1 MAQKHFDIIIK
12 NVRQLLENKKWK
24 ANKLCE
30 ITGIPQPQMSKVLN
44 GKSQFTF
51 DQIIAVA
58 EAFNVSIDYL
68 VGRYELNES
77 TSIPT
82 NREIYEFISSL
93 LENNILKIKDIDV
106 EEECYVPYEGFEE
119 YHYPY
124 EHKIKN
130 NKYKSFYFSN
140 FISVLSREEF
150 EKLDEDIKK
159 EQYRLNN
166 LYDNFTRKYGLIN
179 SRGNNSAFSNDS
191 SYYLLCSLEILDEDG
206 NLQRKADINP
216 LDVRLINPYSYIIL
230 YNKII
235 VQSTLF
241 NNLYVSLFFLL
252 FH

>member
-150 EKLDEDIKK
+150 EKLDPYEQDEYRYDIETHGNDNTRNIELNEFLSYYEKLYDIKK
-159 EQYRLNN
+159 NAN
-166 LYDNFTRKYGLIN
+166 M
-179 SRGNNSAFSNDS
+179 
-191 SYYLLCSLEILDEDG
+191 DEDIY
-206 NLQRKADINP
+206 NTAIHDR
-216 LDVRLINPYSYIIL
+216 LDKLKY
-230 YNKII
+230 
-235 VQSTLF
+235 
-241 NNLYVSLFFLL
+241 
-252 FH
+252 